1 MEYPI
6 ITIGREIGSNGLTI
20 GKRLSEKL
28 HIPLYDK
35 NLLSIAARQ
44 SGLCSD
50 VFEHADEKESYS
62 FLQKALRSIWS
73 NNDNFIH
80 NENLFQIQSD
90 TIRDIS
96 QRESCI
102 FVGRCADYILR
113 QHPKTLRIFV
123 CAELDDRIA
132 NISQTLNI
140 SHDSAMKKVE
150 STDKKR
156 SAYYNFYTNKIWG
169 QASSYDICL
178 NTSLLGVEGAVDI
191 VLKTFK
197 KLFVD

>member
-62 FLQKALRSIWS
+62 FLQKALRSVWS
-73 NNDNFIH
+73 NNDNFIIDIIECRTNAPRVSH
-80 NENLFQIQSD
+80 GIAFTTSCKSAHDKPSIPKGRALFENTTQVNAL
-90 TIRDIS
+90 
-96 QRESCI
+96 
-102 FVGRCADYILR
+102 
-113 QHPKTLRIFV
+113 
-123 CAELDDRIA
+123 LDVMG
-132 NISQTLNI
+132 NV
-140 SHDSAMKKVE
+140 H
-150 STDKKR
+150 
-156 SAYYNFYTNKIWG
+156 
-169 QASSYDICL
+169 
-178 NTSLLGVEGAVDI
+178 SLE
-191 VLKTFK
+191 
-197 KLFVD
+197 